1 MIFDDIHVDSLNI
14 NGVLYVN
21 VEQLNT
27 HLIGSANQFAE
38 EAYELAQI
46 SGITKKE
53 KYLVMGMVQGMMSV
67 ASILGIAQEES
78 VFSEVETV
86 DDLLQRFKENDES

>member
-27 HLIGSANQFAE
+27 HLTGSANQFAGE
-38 EAYELAQI
+38 VYELAQI
-46 SGITKKE
+46 SGITEKE

-67 ASILGIAQEES
+67 ASILGLAQEES

-86 DDLLQRFKENDES
+86 DDMLQRFKENDES